1 MPSAGQPDIPPQ
13 LSIGTAGW
21 SIGRDAGPFFPA
33 GGSSLERYSQLFSA
47 TEINSS
53 FHRPH
58 RPTTWERWRD
68 SVPVG
73 FRFSVKLPKTIS
85 HERKLI
91 DCGALLEDFLEQAEI
106 LRDKLS
112 VLLLQLPPKLGFD
125 PAVAAPFLAD
135 LSSRA
140 HALIAV
146 EPRHASWFEE
156 EPDDLLAD
164 LGIARVAADPAISPA
179 AAVPGGARH
188 LQYWRLHGSPVKYR
202 SSYGDRV
209 AAYADALN
217 AAADGGAERWCIFD
231 NTASSAAIM
240 DALTLRELISR

>member
-1 MPSAGQPDIPPQ
+1 
-13 LSIGTAGW
+13 L
-21 SIGRDAGPFFPA
+21 
-33 GGSSLERYSQLFSA
+33 LERYSQLFSA

-58 RPTTWERWRD
+58 RPATWERWRD
-68 SVPVG
+68 CVPAG

-91 DCGALLEDFLEQAEI
+91 DCGALLDDFLQQAEI
-106 LRDKLS
+106 LRDKLA
-112 VLLLQLPPKLGFD
+112 VLLLQLPPKLGFE
-125 PAVAAPFLAD
+125 PAVVGPFLTE

-140 HALIAV
+140 HAHIAV
-146 EPRHASWFEE
+146 EPRHLSWFEDN
-156 EPDDLLAD
+156 PGDLLAT
-164 LGIARVAADPAISPA
+164 LGIARVAADPAICPA

-209 AAYADALN
+209 ASYADALN
-217 AAADGGAERWCIFD
+217 AAANEGAETWCIFD

-240 DALTLRELISR
+240 DALALRDLI